1 MQGTT
6 DHVLA
11 APYVALNVATMNALG
26 LDSELTAQIARGNAV
41 TAATLH
47 VTPSPQTW
55 AEPGALSGAGIDDLI
70 GRGITQMV
78 VDGSS
83 LAPLPSGVS
92 AVTVAQP
99 FQLTGRDGRRV
110 AAVATDPGLEAHFND
125 GPSPGPGRP
134 PAARRPGHDPA
145 GAAQRHPGRGGHH
158 SPSWPVNPAF
168 LAALLDGLQGSP
180 MVTPMTVGRLF
191 SDVAPLQ
198 TQRSGPVV
206 RTVADQQPPGPTMTD
221 APAIRAA
228 RVALTG
234 LASMAPTEPALTD
247 DPQRLLLIAQSAD
260 LPDRQRPVE
269 LAAAT
274 KAVSEAR
281 GLVHLPVGESI
292 TLTARRGSI
301 PITLASSAPY
311 TARVRIRLS
320 SQKLAFHGIGVIGGS
335 CQPGGTAETCVVDLH
350 NQNTTL
356 KVPVQARTAGV
367 YPLKIDLTSPD
378 GSLPLASAQYTVRS
392 TAASGVGIV
401 LSIGAAL
408 LLALWWGRDLHHGRR
423 ARQLVPAGAEGS
435 DGGDGVV
442 PPDERWTT
450 TSTCRGRL
458 RRASPVADTGRGDGP
473 PAPPSPPTSPP
484 SFARSSDG
492 VERGHHP
499 ADSRDQR

>member
-1 MQGTT
+1 M
-6 DHVLA
+6 LA

-70 GRGITQMV
+70 GRGVTQMV

-125 GPSPGPGRP
+125 GPSQVL
-134 PAARRPGHDPA
+134 AAHQLLADLAMIQQEQPNA
-145 GAAQRHPGRGGHH
+145 TRGVVVTIP
-158 SPSWPVNPAF
+158 SSWPVNPAF
-168 LAALLDGLQGSP
+168 LATLLDGLQGSP

-228 RVALTG
+228 RAALTG
-234 LASMAPTEPALTD
+234 LASMAPTEPTLTD

-274 KAVSEAR
+274 KVDQR
-281 GLVHLPVGESI
+281 GP
-292 TLTARRGSI
+292 RPR
-301 PITLASSAPY
+301 
-311 TARVRIRLS
+311 
-320 SQKLAFHGIGVIGGS
+320 
-335 CQPGGTAETCVVDLH
+335 
-350 NQNTTL
+350 
-356 KVPVQARTAGV
+356 
-367 YPLKIDLTSPD
+367 
-378 GSLPLASAQYTVRS
+378 
-392 TAASGVGIV
+392 
-401 LSIGAAL
+401 
-408 LLALWWGRDLHHGRR
+408 
-423 ARQLVPAGAEGS
+423 
-435 DGGDGVV
+435 
-442 PPDERWTT
+442 
-450 TSTCRGRL
+450 
-458 RRASPVADTGRGDGP
+458 
-473 PAPPSPPTSPP
+473 PPTSRPI
-484 SFARSSDG
+484 
-492 VERGHHP
+492 HHP
-499 ADSRDQR
+499 DRPAGQHPDHPGVDRPVHGAGPHPPVQPEAGLPRHRGDRRIVPARQPPPRPVWSTCTTRTPP